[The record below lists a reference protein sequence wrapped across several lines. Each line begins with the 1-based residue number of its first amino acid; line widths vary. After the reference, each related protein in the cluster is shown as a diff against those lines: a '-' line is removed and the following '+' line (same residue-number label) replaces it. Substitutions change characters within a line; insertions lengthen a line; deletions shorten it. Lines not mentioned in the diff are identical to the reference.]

1 MKSYRPQRPCIW
13 CHCRRQSENS
23 GSRRA
28 PLRSVVPWT
37 HSERWQVPPV
47 KKETQKNVKHSC
59 SRKKI
64 NQLFKKTQEKISQMS
79 SFCFARKVKYAS
91 MSSFIIPN
99 LPALEMRQ
107 LAWAHLTVNVIPVD
121 SCSRCWRSP
130 GDSSNRPVQTWPSAG
145 WPRGGSTDCVASLAT
160 LGVTTV
166 WVCQAQTRKTTESC
180 CPSSPVKVKLKYENH
195 DLHECLYNTEAQFY
209 FRPQMF

>member
-1 MKSYRPQRPCIW
+1 M
-13 CHCRRQSENS
+13 
-23 GSRRA
+23 
-28 PLRSVVPWT
+28 
-37 HSERWQVPPV
+37 
-47 KKETQKNVKHSC
+47 
-59 SRKKI
+59 
-64 NQLFKKTQEKISQMS
+64 
-79 SFCFARKVKYAS
+79 SFCFARKLNYAS

-180 CPSSPVKVKLKYENH
+180 CPSSPVKVKLKYEIMIYMNVYIILRH
-195 DLHECLYNTEAQFY
+195 SFIFGPRCFNSMVNPMQVIMQWSKKGEQIRLFDVDFMIMIIIHYTLNFHKILLLIHKIKCSLK
-209 FRPQMF
+209 